1 MNTHPP
7 SSFREAL
14 AAWLAE
20 RVLDQSLAEDP
31 PPRVLRR
38 AVHYDEKPV
47 LPKPGE
53 VYLLRPTHA
62 NWGPVYVLV
71 LEPAPAGWR
80 VVPFGRYATPA
91 VPGEW
96 ATGLEAVPLR
106 VLCGW
111 NSRVVRPEVLLP
123 GVVKRMAPKRLVD
136 FISMYRHIMTR
147 APAPKKSSVSLGPP
161 LIHPADPRYAYL
173 DEERTRLDDHV
184 PSIEGEGE
192 EDNEEPAPWL
202 LAAEG
207 RPRYGADKE

>member
-1 MNTHPP
+1 MKTHP
-7 SSFREAL
+7 SSSPRETL

-20 RVLDQSLAEDP
+20 RALDQSLADDAP
-31 PPRVLRR
+31 PLSLRR
-38 AVHYDEKPV
+38 AVRYDEPAAT
-47 LPKPGE
+47 PKPGE
-53 VYLLRPTHA
+53 VYLLRPAETG
-62 NWGPVYVLV
+62 WGPVYVLV
-71 LEPAPAGWR
+71 LESETAGWR
-80 VVPFGRYATPA
+80 VIPFGRYATPA

-96 ATGLEAVPLR
+96 ATGLDAVPLR
-106 VLCGW
+106 VLCPW

-136 FISMYRHIMTR
+136 FVSMYRHIMTR
-147 APAPKKSSVSLGPP
+147 ETLAKKISTLLGPP

-184 PSIEGEGE
+184 PSMESEDE

-207 RPRYGADKE
+207 RPQYGTKE